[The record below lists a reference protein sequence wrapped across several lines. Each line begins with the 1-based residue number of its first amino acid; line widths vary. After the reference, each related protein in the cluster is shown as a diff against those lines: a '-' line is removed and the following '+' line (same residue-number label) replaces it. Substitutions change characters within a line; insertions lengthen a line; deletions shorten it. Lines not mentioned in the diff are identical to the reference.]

1 MGSQATPFGSR
12 FRPVENPM
20 SAPTPKHAVS
30 RYPVPALEGLPEDI
44 RSRILAAYIP
54 HICGRISA

>member
-1 MGSQATPFGSR
+1 
-12 FRPVENPM
+12 M
-20 SAPTPKHAVS
+20 SAPNPKHAVS